1 MKWTIEKSI
10 YTDARCN
17 GSRGVK
23 KAIVA
28 IASAFLATCILSACS
43 PANISETS
51 VQATDTTSSAH
62 SINSAQSQHAVAM
75 PDSYSADAAMQVLKE
90 GGNAIDAA
98 ITAQFVLAVTLPEAG
113 NVGGGGF
120 MTIKFEDTTDFL
132 DYREMAPKSAH
143 RDMYLDDEGNVK
155 AHELL
160 FGAKASGIPG
170 TVAGMWAAH
179 QKYGTLEWSR
189 LLEPAVTLAEG
200 GFIVHEKLANNVT
213 RYISKQEAKQAA
225 KQEAKQAAKQET
237 QGTNK
242 PVKSNFADYFAGA
255 KANTL
260 FKQPELANTLKAI
273 QQNGKDGFYQGKV
286 ADQIVSFMQQNGGL
300 ITHDDLLAYKAVFRE
315 PLHLPWQ
322 GYQLVTAPPP
332 SSGGVAVAQWIG
344 MLEAYTATK
353 DLPSHNSVE
362 YIHVMSEIG
371 KRVFADRAE
380 YMGDPDF
387 IDVPVAALTQA
398 DYITARA
405 KEINS
410 TTISETANITP
421 GLKESEDTTHF
432 SVLDKWGNAVAN
444 TTTINLTFG
453 SGVVVTGAGFLLNDE
468 MDDFSAKPG
477 VPNFFGAVG
486 GEANAIAPYKRML
499 SSMTP
504 TLVIKNNEV
513 VLVTG
518 SPGGTTIISSVAQ
531 SLLNALLFNMS
542 AEEAVNSPRFHHQL
556 LPKDKIRMHDGFC
569 PEKLKALE
577 AMGYTL
583 DNRRFGDVHL
593 IKRTGDK
600 VEAASEKSGRGKSI
614 VEAAAN

>member
-1 MKWTIEKSI
+1 MI
-10 YTDARCN
+10 
-17 GSRGVK
+17 
-23 KAIVA
+23 
-28 IASAFLATCILSACS
+28 LAVISVMVACS
-43 PANISETS
+43 NAPSTIIDNANN
-51 VQATDTTSSAH
+51 TDVGL
-62 SINSAQSQHAVAM
+62 SQPAVAM

-120 MTIKFEDTTDFL
+120 MTIKFEDSTDFL

-143 RDMYLDDEGNVK
+143 RDMYLDQAGNVK
-155 AHELL
+155 PYESL

-179 QKYGTLEWSR
+179 KKYGTLDWER
-189 LLEPAVTLAEG
+189 LVAPAVDLAEN
-200 GFIVHEKLANNVT
+200 GFVVHEKLANNIA
-213 RYISKQEAKQAA
+213 RYISRTQEK
-225 KQEAKQAAKQET
+225 
-237 QGTNK
+237 GI
-242 PVKSNFADYFAGA
+242 KSNFSDYFSEA
-255 KANTL
+255 KAGTT
-260 FKQPELANTLKAI
+260 FKQPELAETLKAI
-273 QQNGKDGFYQGKV
+273 QQQGKDGFYKGEV
-286 ADQIVSFMQQNGGL
+286 ATHIVDFMQQNGGL
-300 ITHDDLLAYKAVFRE
+300 ITHDDLQAYKAVWRK
-315 PLHLPWQ
+315 PLQLTWQ
-322 GYQLVTAPPP
+322 GYELITAPPP

-344 MLEAYTATK
+344 MLEAYDATH
-353 DLPSHNSVE
+353 DLPAQNSTE

-387 IDVPVAALTQA
+387 VSVPVKALTDANYINERAA
-398 DYITARA
+398 DIQPA
-405 KEINS
+405 S
-410 TTISETANITP
+410 ISDTPSIKP

-432 SVLDKWGNAVAN
+432 SIMDRWGNAVAN

-453 SGVVVTGAGFLLNDE
+453 SGLVVTGAGFLLNDE

-486 GEANAIAPYKRML
+486 GEANAIEPYKRML

-504 TLVIKNNEV
+504 TLVTKGDQV

-531 SLLNALLFNMS
+531 SLLNALLYDMS

-556 LPKDKIRMHDGFC
+556 LPKDTIRMHNGFT
-569 PEKLKALE
+569 EATVNELK
-577 AMGYTL
+577 AMGYTI

-593 IKRTGDK
+593 IKRTKEG

-614 VEAAAN
+614 VQPY

>member
-1 MKWTIEKSI
+1 MIKRIMI
-10 YTDARCN
+10 
-17 GSRGVK
+17 
-23 KAIVA
+23 
-28 IASAFLATCILSACS
+28 LAVISVMVACS
-43 PANISETS
+43 NAPSTIIDNANN
-51 VQATDTTSSAH
+51 TDVGL
-62 SINSAQSQHAVAM
+62 SQPAVAM

-120 MTIKFEDTTDFL
+120 MTIKFEDSTDFL

-143 RDMYLDDEGNVK
+143 RDMYLDQAGNVK
-155 AHELL
+155 PYESL

-179 QKYGTLEWSR
+179 KKYGTLDWER
-189 LLEPAVTLAEG
+189 LVAPAVDLAEN
-200 GFIVHEKLANNVT
+200 GFVVHEKLANNIA
-213 RYISKQEAKQAA
+213 RYISRTQEK
-225 KQEAKQAAKQET
+225 
-237 QGTNK
+237 GI
-242 PVKSNFADYFAGA
+242 KSNFSDYFSEA
-255 KANTL
+255 KAGTT
-260 FKQPELANTLKAI
+260 FKQPELAETLKAI
-273 QQNGKDGFYQGKV
+273 QQQGKDGFYKGEV
-286 ADQIVSFMQQNGGL
+286 ATHIVDFMQQNGGL
-300 ITHDDLLAYKAVFRE
+300 ITHDDLQAYKAVWRK
-315 PLHLPWQ
+315 PLQLTWQ
-322 GYQLVTAPPP
+322 GYELITAPPP
-332 SSGGVAVAQWIG
+332 SSGGVALAQWIG
-344 MLEAYTATK
+344 MLEAYDATH
-353 DLPSHNSVE
+353 DLPAQNSTE

-387 IDVPVAALTQA
+387 VSVPVKALTDA
-398 DYITARA
+398 DYINERA
-405 KEINS
+405 ADIQPAS
-410 TTISETANITP
+410 ISDTPSIKP

-432 SVLDKWGNAVAN
+432 SIMDRWGNAVAN

-486 GEANAIAPYKRML
+486 GEANAIEPYKRML

-504 TLVIKNNEV
+504 TLVTKGDQV

-531 SLLNALLFNMS
+531 SLLNALLYDMS

-556 LPKDKIRMHDGFC
+556 LPKDTIRMHNGFT
-569 PEKLKALE
+569 EATVNELK
-577 AMGYTL
+577 AMGYTI

-593 IKRTGDK
+593 IKRTKEG

-614 VEAAAN
+614 VQPY

>member
-1 MKWTIEKSI
+1 MIKRIMI
-10 YTDARCN
+10 
-17 GSRGVK
+17 
-23 KAIVA
+23 
-28 IASAFLATCILSACS
+28 LAVISVMVACS
-43 PANISETS
+43 NAPNTTIDNANN
-51 VQATDTTSSAH
+51 TDVGL
-62 SINSAQSQHAVAM
+62 SQPAVAM

-120 MTIKFEDTTDFL
+120 MTIKFEDSTDFL

-143 RDMYLDDEGNVK
+143 RDMYLDQAGNVK
-155 AHELL
+155 PYESL

-179 QKYGTLEWSR
+179 KKYGTLDWER
-189 LLEPAVTLAEG
+189 LVAPAVDLAEN
-200 GFIVHEKLANNVT
+200 GFVVHEKLANNIA
-213 RYISKQEAKQAA
+213 RYISRTQEK
-225 KQEAKQAAKQET
+225 
-237 QGTNK
+237 GI
-242 PVKSNFADYFAGA
+242 KSNFSDYFSEA
-255 KANTL
+255 KAGTT
-260 FKQPELANTLKAI
+260 FKQPELAETLKAI
-273 QQNGKDGFYQGKV
+273 QQQGKDGFYKGEV
-286 ADQIVSFMQQNGGL
+286 ATHIVDFMQQNGGL
-300 ITHDDLLAYKAVFRE
+300 ITHDDLQAYKAVWRK
-315 PLHLPWQ
+315 PLQLTWQ
-322 GYQLVTAPPP
+322 GYELITAPPP

-344 MLEAYTATK
+344 MLEAYDATH
-353 DLPSHNSVE
+353 DLPAQNSTE

-387 IDVPVAALTQA
+387 VSVPVKALTDANYINERAA
-398 DYITARA
+398 DIQPA
-405 KEINS
+405 S
-410 TTISETANITP
+410 ISDTPSIKP

-432 SVLDKWGNAVAN
+432 SIMDRWGNAVAN

-486 GEANAIAPYKRML
+486 GEANAIEPYKRML

-504 TLVIKNNEV
+504 TLVTKADQV

-531 SLLNALLFNMS
+531 SLLNALLYDMS

-556 LPKDKIRMHDGFC
+556 LPKDTIRMHNGFT
-569 PEKLKALE
+569 EATVNELK
-577 AMGYTL
+577 AMGYTI

-593 IKRTGDK
+593 IKRTKEG

-614 VEAAAN
+614 VQPY

>member
-1 MKWTIEKSI
+1 MI
-10 YTDARCN
+10 
-17 GSRGVK
+17 
-23 KAIVA
+23 
-28 IASAFLATCILSACS
+28 LAVISVMVACS
-43 PANISETS
+43 NAPSTTIDNANN
-51 VQATDTTSSAH
+51 TDVGL
-62 SINSAQSQHAVAM
+62 SQPAVAM
-75 PDSYSADAAMQVLKE
+75 PDSYSVDAAMQVLKE

-120 MTIKFEDTTDFL
+120 MTIKFEDSTDFL

-143 RDMYLDDEGNVK
+143 RDMYLDQAGNVK
-155 AHELL
+155 PYESL

-179 QKYGTLEWSR
+179 KKYGTLDWER
-189 LLEPAVTLAEG
+189 LVAPAVDLAEN
-200 GFIVHEKLANNVT
+200 GFVVHEKLANNIA
-213 RYISKQEAKQAA
+213 RYISRTQEK
-225 KQEAKQAAKQET
+225 
-237 QGTNK
+237 GI
-242 PVKSNFADYFAGA
+242 KSNFSDYFSEA
-255 KANTL
+255 KAGTT
-260 FKQPELANTLKAI
+260 FKQPELAETLKAI
-273 QQNGKDGFYQGKV
+273 QQQGKDGFYKGEV
-286 ADQIVSFMQQNGGL
+286 ATHIVDFMQQNGGL
-300 ITHDDLLAYKAVFRE
+300 ITHDDLQAYKAVWRK
-315 PLHLPWQ
+315 PLQLTWQ
-322 GYQLVTAPPP
+322 GYELITAPPP

-344 MLEAYTATK
+344 MLEAYDATH
-353 DLPSHNSVE
+353 DLPAQNSTE

-387 IDVPVAALTQA
+387 VSVPVKALTDA
-398 DYITARA
+398 DYINERA
-405 KEINS
+405 ADIQPAS
-410 TTISETANITP
+410 ISDTPSIKP

-432 SVLDKWGNAVAN
+432 SIMDRWGNAVAN

-486 GEANAIAPYKRML
+486 GEANAIEPYKRML

-504 TLVIKNNEV
+504 TLVTKADQV

-531 SLLNALLFNMS
+531 SLLNALLYDMS

-556 LPKDKIRMHDGFC
+556 LPKDTIRMHNGFT
-569 PEKLKALE
+569 EATVNELK
-577 AMGYTL
+577 AMGYTI

-593 IKRTGDK
+593 IKRTKEG
-600 VEAASEKSGRGKSI
+600 VEAASEKGGRGKSI
-614 VEAAAN
+614 VQPY